1 MTKIHEL
8 TGCVVGTS
16 TSAVGTAIQTNE
28 VLQTVSLVL
37 TIIGTIITTV
47 SALYFWFKKAKADGK
62 IDKEEI
68 DEGVKILQEGTD
80 KIKHEVDEHKKKGE

>member
-1 MTKIHEL
+1 MTKINEL

-16 TSAVGTAIQTNE
+16 TSAVGTAIQTNQ
-28 VLQTVSLVL
+28 VLQTISLVL

-62 IDKEEI
+62 IDEEEI
-68 DEGVKILQEGTD
+68 DEGIEIIQNGAD
-80 KIKHEVDEHKKKGE
+80 KIKHEVDKNKKKGE